1 MVETAWVE
9 IDQKER
15 LAELEEAVD
24 VQRETLEIALKDLAA
39 EVKKT
44 SLKERDLQQSRKKQK
59 KTNRKMK
66 NLKKLR
72 DFCCKFS
79 KKKLKQ
85 TIDTRGR

>member
-1 MVETAWVE
+1 M
-9 IDQKER
+9 
-15 LAELEEAVD
+15 EEAVD

-44 SLKERDLQQSRKKQK
+44 SLKETYNRAEKNKKK
-59 KTNRKMK
+59 KNRKMK

>member
-44 SLKERDLQQSRKKQK
+44 LKERDLQQSRKKQK
-59 KTNRKMK
+59 KKQKDEEFRKSS
-66 NLKKLR
+66 
-72 DFCCKFS
+72 S
-79 KKKLKQ
+79 KP
-85 TIDTRGR
+85 